1 MGRGERSKR
10 KESVSPE
17 RLTRRSRSVVPG
29 KEPFVLGILKKRSQ
43 SQCTRR
49 KRSHSVSFLG
59 VEVKEEYLGE
69 VESYTQDDYLDE
81 YMKTRGITVTVN
93 DSKEEWIKPIQE
105 GDDEVVERYVRLVY
119 QPTDG
124 ETLPEIPSEKE
135 NNTGEAT
142 SSEVLEVKSPTRI
155 SKTETNK
162 EKTTP
167 SEKDTLDEVNVNV
180 AQKPSSKEKTTFHK
194 NTILTRKE
202 MLGNNLSEIKPPT
215 GEAA

>member
-1 MGRGERSKR
+1 MGHQVQQFGFVHHDLRYKRSRSEIHRNRRNKREDAFSPRRGERSKR

-17 RLTRRSRSVVPG
+17 RMTRRSRSVVPG

-93 DSKEEWIKPIQE
+93 DSKEEWIKPI
-105 GDDEVVERYVRLVY
+105 
-119 QPTDG
+119 
-124 ETLPEIPSEKE
+124 
-135 NNTGEAT
+135 
-142 SSEVLEVKSPTRI
+142 
-155 SKTETNK
+155 
-162 EKTTP
+162 
-167 SEKDTLDEVNVNV
+167 
-180 AQKPSSKEKTTFHK
+180 
-194 NTILTRKE
+194 
-202 MLGNNLSEIKPPT
+202 
-215 GEAA
+215 